1 MKMIKLLIAIA
12 AIALTLF
19 LLVPNL
25 SWGSANAAIHQIE

>member
-25 SWGSANAAIHQIE
+25 SWGRASAAIHQAE